1 MWWRT
6 KMVWTELSPAGK
18 RNKIKRWVPE
28 LSLWFWW
35 LILGK
40 FLEVLTL
47 TICKIWKQFPSV
59 LRKDINTGPTR
70 LIFLNAL
77 LGGVWRYWI
86 RFKYFLEL
94 SWWKGIEEFPLSI
107 NMSKKS
113 WKHHRADLR
122 PYLCLYLLLLFSSQK
137 GTPKNVREGAFGMFH
152 VTLILF
158 QKKINDLIFP
168 CPNLTLNRCS
178 QETDDRPWF
187 KRRKNTTLKH
197 PCGYNRQL
205 ISG

>member
-1 MWWRT
+1 
-6 KMVWTELSPAGK
+6 
-18 RNKIKRWVPE
+18 
-28 LSLWFWW
+28 
-35 LILGK
+35 
-40 FLEVLTL
+40 
-47 TICKIWKQFPSV
+47 
-59 LRKDINTGPTR
+59 
-70 LIFLNAL
+70 
-77 LGGVWRYWI
+77 
-86 RFKYFLEL
+86 
-94 SWWKGIEEFPLSI
+94 
-107 NMSKKS
+107 MSKKS

-197 PCGYNRQL
+197 PYGYNRQL

>member
-59 LRKDINTGPTR
+59 LRKDINTGPTC

-86 RFKYFLEL
+86 RFKCFLEL
-94 SWWKGIEEFPLSI
+94 SWLKGIEEFPLRI
-107 NMSKKS
+107 NLAKKF
-113 WKHHRADLR
+113 WKQQRADLR
-122 PYLCLYLLLLFSSQK
+122 PYLCLYLLLLLSSQK
-137 GTPKNVREGAFGMFH
+137 GTSKNVREGTFGKFH

-158 QKKINDLIFP
+158 QKKKNDSIFP
-168 CPNLTLNRCS
+168 CLNFSLSRCS

-187 KRRKNTTLKH
+187 KRR
-197 PCGYNRQL
+197 
-205 ISG
+205 